1 MRSQSNQQSRDS
13 RTKVYDDDVLYFAD
27 LRRHGA
33 GDGIEREVQ
42 PRQVVQVADSRPIS
56 YGARQIIVAQIQRS
70 DPAKVAVGA
79 IAPVVA
85 RIDAPHP
92 TPMRLMIARIRGT
105 VHVPPVIVQPVGTA
119 EQLEERDEGGPIR
132 SSHRHGSKP
141 QVCLGRSHLRQS
153 STSDPPR
160 KRCKESYGTFGHL
173 SRVRTELR
181 LDAVP
186 FRRSNHATTCLHANM
201 ITGSAWGKRG
211 TLFRAP

>member
-1 MRSQSNQQSRDS
+1 MCCRRQAIAVQSAVQGYR

-56 YGARQIIVAQIQRS
+56 HGARQIIVAQIQRS

-141 QVCLGRSHLRQS
+141 QSHLRQS
-153 STSDPPR
+153 STERWHLRPPQP
-160 KRCKESYGTFGHL
+160 G
-173 SRVRTELR
+173 
-181 LDAVP
+181 A
-186 FRRSNHATTCLHANM
+186 RS
-201 ITGSAWGKRG
+201 
-211 TLFRAP
+211 APEE

>member
-1 MRSQSNQQSRDS
+1 MCCRRQAIAVQSAVQGYR

-56 YGARQIIVAQIQRS
+56 HGARQIIVAQIQRS

-132 SSHRHGSKP
+132 FSHRHGSKP
-141 QVCLGRSHLRQS
+141 QVATVVVEESE
-153 STSDPPR
+153 PPKEYPR
-160 KRCKESYGTFGHL
+160 DNMYACKHGH
-173 SRVRTELR
+173 
-181 LDAVP
+181 
-186 FRRSNHATTCLHANM
+186 
-201 ITGSAWGKRG
+201 G
-211 TLFRAP
+211 